1 MSVNSSLVV
10 MIMSSIIK
18 FLGRI
23 ALTVFIVCVI
33 GFPISVL
40 MEWGVSVYL
49 FVGAFGSI
57 IAIFVLFALDTLVS
71 IWSKEE

>member
-1 MSVNSSLVV
+1 MSN
-10 MIMSSIIK
+10 IIK

-23 ALTVFIVCVI
+23 ALTVFIACVI
-33 GFPISVL
+33 GFPISFL

-49 FVGAFGSI
+49 FVGAIGSVV
-57 IAIFVLFALDTLVS
+57 AIFVLFALDALVG